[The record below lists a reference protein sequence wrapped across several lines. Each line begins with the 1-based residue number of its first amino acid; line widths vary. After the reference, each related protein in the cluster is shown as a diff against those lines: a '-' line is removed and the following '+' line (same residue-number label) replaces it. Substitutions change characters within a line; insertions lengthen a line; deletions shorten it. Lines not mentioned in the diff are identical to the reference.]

1 MVDAAAEFK
10 KSGYSEEDSATLA
23 QISAMYQ
30 NVADDAISASDASS
44 FIIAQMKA
52 FNVDASDAISIVDQ
66 LNAVSNNYAVSSSD
80 LAQGLGIVSSALAIG
95 GNNYQEVL
103 GLMTAGTEI
112 TRNATKTARGLVS
125 VQSRLNQITDESS
138 SVGQALSDWYEQ
150 HGIDVYDQQT
160 GQIKSLYQILSE
172 LAPKWKDLTKNEQAY
187 YLNQQAGANQSQN
200 LAAIL
205 QNFETAVNATG
216 TALHD
221 SLGSALQENSKYMES
236 LEAQTTLLKSN
247 FQDFANN
254 VISKDLVSGA
264 LTLLNGALDGM
275 NNTVG
280 QSLTQFTLL
289 TTGLTGLAGVA
300 KEFLPALA
308 AGFKSVFTGATVA
321 TTGVKGFAAILGS
334 FAPYAAVIS
343 GVVVG
348 LYTLVNFLKERKT
361 DVNEFTEAIE
371 QNEAKLAENKERLK
385 EINALGWE
393 DKTPEIMS
401 EMAALEKENRELERQ
416 IGLYKTKRQEAAQSV
431 LDNAYYTETS
441 YTTQR
446 IGGKE
451 TIVPKTEL
459 VEGAQLYVNL
469 TNKLLGYQSILK
481 QTGTLNKQQE
491 QEYQA
496 LVSQCNNYAVA
507 MENVE
512 GGVQSCTTE
521 QQLLYNTL
529 KSTESA
535 YNNAQESM
543 SAYVSGLITQA
554 SQTAKTKGELY
565 NLAAAMISAN
575 NTQLNFTQQIVAL
588 QQLAAQAG
596 VAASAVASTFGAAKI
611 QYLTTEKG
619 YTQEQA
625 QTQVLNSYWK
635 QLSSKIQNAQEQIIQ
650 SAVTGNTGGTGGGG
664 GSSTASKQIDKIEDE
679 AKDAVT
685 SVANTASSAVDDVSD
700 DVSDAI
706 NEQKEMMQ
714 KVIDYYVEYA
724 SRKIDELQAK
734 LDEINAQY
742 DKLADEAQSRY
753 DSALD
758 ALNAEEEALN
768 NQIEKRKLLAALEKA
783 KNTYN
788 MVYRNGQFV
797 YEVDQELVD
806 KAKQDLNDFYSK
818 QAIQERKKELMDMLE
833 AELKYIAEERKN
845 KTEQLEEEKDRW
857 EEYKKGWEDLTGD
870 YEYEQNKL
878 LAEQL
883 FGAEQ
888 ENMTWEQRLA
898 NLANFV
904 QQYNALMSGLSAGG
918 FSSGSYGS
926 SGGGSLFGGSTAG
939 GTAFNENDPTTWS
952 TSYGAQHYKEAG
964 YKTYDDWFWDAYMK
978 QEGRPWTAIDTSYM
992 GGEGGGG
999 TGGTSWEDT
1008 DFAALIEK
1016 EFKEGRYT
1024 GSLDSGVY
1032 YWASMREQKLASL
1045 GLQGQVES
1053 TRDLIERLKKEYGYY
1068 EDTEYSGSTGGGAT
1082 SDKTYNQLTQQEKN
1096 DLQSQI
1102 MALEDQIAA
1111 NSQAWFEATEEEQK
1125 KLHETNEKLRKQ
1137 LEKLY
1142 KQAGIEGYA
1151 VGTTSAHGG
1160 LSLVGENGPELRVLN
1175 NGDGVIPADVTRN
1188 LWDWGKMNPKSASV
1202 GGSNIFNISNLS
1214 LPSVKTPDQFISG
1227 LKKMAMQRAY
1237 GRT

>member
-1 MVDAAAEFK
+1 MVDTATEFK
-10 KSGYSEEDSATLA
+10 KSGFSEEDSAVLA

-52 FNVDASDAISIVDQ
+52 FNIDASDAISIVDQ
-66 LNAVSNNYAVSSSD
+66 LNAVSNNYAVSSSE

-150 HGIDVYDQQT
+150 HGIDVYDKQT

-205 QNFETAVNATG
+205 QNFETAVEATG
-216 TALHD
+216 TALED
-221 SLGSALQENSKYMES
+221 SLGSALQENAKYMES
-236 LEAQTTLLKSN
+236 LEAQTTMLKAT

-264 LTLLNGALDGM
+264 LTLLNGALDSA

-280 QSLTQFTLL
+280 QSLTQFALL

-308 AGFKSVFTGATVA
+308 SGFKSVFTGATVA

-348 LYTLVNFLKERKT
+348 LYTLVNFLKDRKT

-371 QNEAKLAENKERLK
+371 QNEAKLKENEERLK
-385 EINALGWE
+385 EINALGWD

-401 EMAALEKENRELERQ
+401 EKAALEKENRELERQ
-416 IGLYKTKRQEAAQSV
+416 IELYKAKRQESAQSV
-431 LDNAYYTETS
+431 LDNAYYTETT

-469 TNKLLGYQSILK
+469 TNKLLGYQNILK
-481 QTGTLNKQQE
+481 QTGALNKQQE
-491 QEYQA
+491 AEYQA

-512 GGVQSCTTE
+512 GGVQSCTAE

-529 KSTESA
+529 RNTELTYS
-535 YNNAQESM
+535 NAQESI
-543 SAYVSGLITQA
+543 SAYVSGLIEQA
-554 SQTAKTKGELY
+554 SQTAKTKSELY
-565 NLAAAMISAN
+565 NLAAAMVSAN

-596 VAASAVASTFGAAKI
+596 VAANAVASTFGAAKI

-625 QTQVLNSYWK
+625 QTQVLNSYWN
-635 QLSSKIQNAQEQIIQ
+635 QLSSKIQNAQAEIVQ
-650 SAVTGNTGGTGGGG
+650 SAVTGG
-664 GSSTASKQIDKIEDE
+664 GSGSSGSSAASKQIDKVEDE

-685 SVANTASSAVDDVSD
+685 SVANVASSAVDDVSD

-768 NQIEKRKLLAALEKA
+768 NQIERRKLLANLEKA

-806 KAKQDLNDFYSK
+806 KARQDLNDFYSK
-818 QAIQERKKELMDMLE
+818 QAIQERKKALMEMLE

-845 KTEQLEEEKDRW
+845 KTEQLEGEKDRW

-883 FGAEQ
+883 FGANQ
-888 ENMTWEQRLA
+888 ENITWEQRLA
-898 NLANFV
+898 NLSSFV
-904 QQYNALMSGLSAGG
+904 QQYNSLMSGLSTGG
-918 FSSGSYGS
+918 FGSGGS
-926 SGGGSLFGGSTAG
+926 TGGSLFGGSTSG
-939 GTAFNENDPTTWS
+939 GATFDADDPSTWTTA
-952 TSYGAQHYKEAG
+952 YGSEHYKEAG
-964 YKTYDDWFWDAYMK
+964 YKTYEDWFWNAYMK
-978 QEGRPWTAIDTSYM
+978 GSGRPWTAVDTNYM

-1024 GSLDSGVY
+1024 GAIDSGVY
-1032 YWASMREQKLASL
+1032 YWGRMREEKIASL
-1045 GLQGQVES
+1045 GLEGQVES
-1053 TRDLIERLKKEYGYY
+1053 TRDLIDRLKKEYGYY
-1068 EDTEYSGSTGGGAT
+1068 EDLEYSGSTGSGAS

-1125 KLHETNEKLRKQ
+1125 RLHETNEKLRKQ

-1142 KQAGIEGYA
+1142 AQAGIEGYA

-1160 LSLVGENGPELRVLN
+1160 LSLVGEKGPELRVLN
-1175 NGDGVIPADVTRN
+1175 NGDGVIPSDITRN